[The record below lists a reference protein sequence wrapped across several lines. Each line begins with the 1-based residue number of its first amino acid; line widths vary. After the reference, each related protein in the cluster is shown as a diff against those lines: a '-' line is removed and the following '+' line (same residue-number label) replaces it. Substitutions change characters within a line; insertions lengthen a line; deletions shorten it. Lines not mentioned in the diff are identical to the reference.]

1 MGDRSQE
8 TGDRSQEIF
17 SKTALE
23 SLDDHSEAEEMPRV
37 ASPKLIV
44 VLCAILAMLV
54 VAIYWCAF
62 GTINYKVTAQGV
74 IFPFKADVQNEV
86 DVQALPKDCRE
97 MLVYVTF
104 YDLRKL
110 KIGQQVQVT
119 PADLERES
127 CGYAY
132 GKITTIAQYPT
143 TRQAVAQRL
152 KLAPLAAF
160 IPQGEAVYEVN
171 VVLDEQNGKLVWS
184 REKSESLN
192 ITTGTLCNAYVIT
205 ERQPVWRVLIGAV
218 DDTVESLTGH

>member
-1 MGDRSQE
+1 M
-8 TGDRSQEIF
+8 TEIF

-44 VLCAILAMLV
+44 VLCAMLAMLA

-74 IFPFKADVQNEV
+74 VFPFKADVKDEASLK
-86 DVQALPKDCRE
+86 ALPDNGRE
-97 MLVYVTF
+97 LLVYVTF

-127 CGYAY
+127 YGYAY
-132 GKITTIAQYPT
+132 GKITAIASLPT
-143 TRQAVAQRL
+143 TRQAVTQRL

-160 IPQGEAVYEVN
+160 IPQGEPVYEVN
-171 VVLDEQNGKLVWS
+171 VVLDEKDGKLVWS
-184 REKSESLN
+184 REKSESLS
-192 ITTGTLCNAYVIT
+192 ITTGTLCDVYVVT
-205 ERQPVWRVLIGAV
+205 ARQPVWRVLVGAV
-218 DDTVESLTGH
+218 DDSVESLTGK

>member
-1 MGDRSQE
+1 M
-8 TGDRSQEIF
+8 TEIF

-44 VLCAILAMLV
+44 VLCAMLAMLA
-54 VAIYWCAF
+54 VAVYWCAF

-74 IFPFKADVQNEV
+74 VFPFKADVKDEASLK
-86 DVQALPKDCRE
+86 ALPDNGRE
-97 MLVYVTF
+97 LLVYVTF

-127 CGYAY
+127 YGYAY
-132 GKITTIAQYPT
+132 GKITAIASLPT
-143 TRQAVAQRL
+143 TRQAVTQRL

-160 IPQGEAVYEVN
+160 IPQGEPVYEVN
-171 VVLDEQNGKLVWS
+171 VVLDEKDGKLVWS
-184 REKSESLN
+184 REKSESLS
-192 ITTGTLCNAYVIT
+192 ITTGTLCDVYIVTA
-205 ERQPVWRVLIGAV
+205 RQPVWRVLVGAV
-218 DDTVESLTGH
+218 DDSVESLTGK

>member
-44 VLCAILAMLV
+44 VLCAMLAMLV

>member
-1 MGDRSQE
+1 M
-8 TGDRSQEIF
+8 TEIF

-44 VLCAILAMLV
+44 VLCAMLAMLA

-74 IFPFKADVQNEV
+74 VFPFKADVKDEASLK
-86 DVQALPKDCRE
+86 ALPDNGRE
-97 MLVYVTF
+97 LLVYVTF

-132 GKITTIAQYPT
+132 GKITAIASLPT
-143 TRQAVAQRL
+143 TRQAVIQRL

-160 IPQGEAVYEVN
+160 IPQGEPVYEVN
-171 VVLDEQNGKLVWS
+171 VVLDEKDGELVWS
-184 REKSESLN
+184 REKSESLS
-192 ITTGTLCNAYVIT
+192 ITTGTLCDVYIIT
-205 ERQPVWRVLIGAV
+205 ARQPVWRVLVGAV
-218 DDTVESLTGH
+218 DDSVESLTGK

>member
-1 MGDRSQE
+1 M
-8 TGDRSQEIF
+8 TEIF

-44 VLCAILAMLV
+44 VLCAMLAMLA

-74 IFPFKADVQNEV
+74 VFPFKADVKDEASLK
-86 DVQALPKDCRE
+86 ALPDNGRE
-97 MLVYVTF
+97 LLVYVTF

-127 CGYAY
+127 YGYAY
-132 GKITTIAQYPT
+132 GKITAIASLPT
-143 TRQAVAQRL
+143 TRQAVTQRL

-160 IPQGEAVYEVN
+160 IPQGEPVYEVN
-171 VVLDEQNGKLVWS
+171 IVLDEKDGHLVWS
-184 REKSESLN
+184 RDKSENLS
-192 ITTGTLCNAYVIT
+192 ITTGTLCDVYIIT
-205 ERQPVWRVLIGAV
+205 ARQPVWRVLVGAV
-218 DDTVESLTGH
+218 DDSVESLTGK